1 MSFRKVVIRLLC
13 TVGLVCPAMHATTLR
28 GYVVDSDGRRV
39 QGAHVQAWH
48 MVATDQRP
56 PQRPKRLAQTTTDR
70 HGNFALS
77 ADPRAVNMI
86 IASFDNQSG
95 TALPSFSSIVRVSVR
110 HNRPRPVV
118 GSSAPTK

>member
-1 MSFRKVVIRLLC
+1 
-13 TVGLVCPAMHATTLR
+13 
-28 GYVVDSDGRRV
+28 
-39 QGAHVQAWH
+39 VQAWH

-95 TALPSFSSIVRVSVR
+95 TALPSLAVLSVSVF
-110 HNRPRPVV
+110 V
-118 GSSAPTK
+118 TIDLDQW

>member
-13 TVGLVCPAMHATTLR
+13 TVRLVCPAMHATTLR
-28 GYVVDSDGRRV
+28 GYVVDSDGRRM

-56 PQRPKRLAQTTTDR
+56 PQRLAQTTTDR
-70 HGNFALS
+70 DGNFALS

-86 IASFDNQSG
+86 IARFDNQSG
-95 TALPSFSSIVRVSVR
+95 TALPSFSRIVRVSVR